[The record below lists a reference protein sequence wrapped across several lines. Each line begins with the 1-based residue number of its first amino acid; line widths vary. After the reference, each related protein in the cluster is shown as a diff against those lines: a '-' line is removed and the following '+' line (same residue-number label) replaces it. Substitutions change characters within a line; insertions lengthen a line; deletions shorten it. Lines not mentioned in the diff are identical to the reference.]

1 VDVTQDSKPVLSA
14 YPIQVNHPLS
24 LGFLNVYQSTYGT
37 EALVQLQ
44 GADGKLTS
52 AAVGQSLTVGESELV
67 LAGTQK
73 TEEGLAVRVEEW
85 KNQQKVWIVN
95 GTIEK
100 ADANFLGGLFFD
112 KVGDTNVFI
121 GTYPLREDDV
131 HKMKE
136 AGITGIMN
144 L

>member
-1 VDVTQDSKPVLSA
+1 VLSA

-44 GADGKLTS
+44 GAGKLTS
-52 AAVGQSLTVGESELV
+52 AAVGQSLTVGESELL

-85 KNQQKVWIVN
+85 KNQQKV
-95 GTIEK
+95 GSRLEK
-100 ADANFLGGLFFD
+100 AGDKLGPFNLVSVSEREVTGLNAVNDPGSLPVLLALLIGLSGFVLTAVQ
-112 KVGDTNVFI
+112 KKKGDSI
-121 GTYPLREDDV
+121 
-131 HKMKE
+131 
-136 AGITGIMN
+136 
-144 L
+144 